1 MTLIVGSVDFSTF
14 ISHAEEPAY
23 SVLGNG
29 SNLHESNNVSFTYGT
44 TVDLSLSGLEAG
56 NAVSFT
62 IIGGSISE
70 EDTYDSGTAY
80 GVGTYR
86 IGYTVENSDGAPL
99 FECDAESSEFVFTIA
114 KTKAPTPG
122 GLNWTS
128 GTVAAWTG
136 PENISCEYNASL
148 YMEGNDTPISVKT
161 NVTGTQV
168 DFSGE
173 ITQSGRYTFSVTAVP
188 TGDSANTYDTSDESE
203 KCASFACA
211 VDVVLNVGTGISA
224 VSPADHFLLI
234 VGADGRNYKEISATP
249 ASAWN
254 FGAWTDVPEGMSLS
268 ASADQAANVLTV
280 NAGYAGATA
289 VSITANGNETTA
301 PTISSFTGGEGKLTA
316 TVADNESG
324 LFGYLFSTESNID
337 VIKNLP
343 NESWTATSGNSQNV
357 EFNLTAGGTYYVY
370 AKDACGNVAKSGNG
384 VAANKIEYA
393 GYFVNNTKVTDAY
406 DIYVGD
412 GSFVLPD
419 ASTLKRDGYA
429 FEGWYDNSSFT
440 GSPITSLSSHAGLGD
455 TATIYAKWTASALN
469 WVSYPSATSFTYDGT
484 NHNLT
489 ADTTY
494 SADSVTYTWYRKN
507 AQGDFEEISGNT
519 GATLSVRNV
528 EDSGTYKVTAHC
540 RSIADDGTP
549 AINDLA
555 GEEFNVTITKAALTV
570 RADAQTITYGDEAPS
585 AYTFKYYGLKGD
597 DGTTSGD
604 TTPGAGAK
612 ITSAGS
618 FTCNY
623 AVGGN
628 AGTYTIAKDMTT
640 PDFASDNY
648 NIITVESADL
658 TVSPKDVTAASST
671 VSASLNET
679 SFQYTGSAV
688 TPVPVITDT
697 DATITASDYSLHYYN
712 NTHTGSETDANG
724 PRVRIDFTGNYT
736 GSITLHFEITRNA
749 FTPTLTIQG
758 YTQGSWIYGDA
769 TKTLTLS
776 GLPSDMS
783 DAEKANYT
791 IYYVDGTKTQDE
803 VNALTTGSTMQPTDA
818 GEYTAFA
825 IVEAAE
831 NYELTHS
838 APCHFEISKKTI
850 TLTAG
855 SETWEY
861 DGNAHSYHDFTPT
874 KEDADNLFVKS
885 SESFSSIETVGSITN
900 VGTVANEIRY
910 TLSSSTN
917 ANNYNIVCVDGQL
930 TVTPTE
936 LPSPANCVWDD
947 STPGRATWVA
957 VAKSGLFIR
966 YKVKLIEHDDTTGTD
981 TPLAVD
987 GDATELVT
995 ASTYVDFGSLIHSR
1009 VDGNS
1014 NPKSYYF
1021 TVETISFGGTNQ
1033 ANYSDSDSNDPG
1045 TSGRLYT
1052 ATIVLNKRYQNV
1064 DGYEDRYERFDLGTY
1079 GQSVT
1084 LIQGESVIVYGKVK
1098 EGYYI
1103 TGLLPFDLSA
1113 VTYID
1118 SSKISDENSVS
1129 RWRLTFTATSLTA
1142 SQPSVTYGLNIMDMG
1157 PTIESFTA
1165 ENKDDLSGVVLSA
1178 TVYDYLGI
1186 SAYRFV
1192 QLHDEGSAHYS
1203 VDPSVDASVP
1213 WIQLSNVSGSYEVSQ
1228 EVNASGIWG
1237 IQVKDSGNNTYPT
1250 NFGFHSEHAIKVYKI
1265 DFNPGDGTGTMAS
1278 IFKAENTAPNLPLC
1292 EFTKE
1297 HYRFKYWTGTNTGI
1311 SVDGAPLV
1319 ANTNDTL
1326 VAQWSNE
1333 KVNYT
1338 VNYFYMES
1346 DGTYPTSPNETAVFQ
1361 GNHGDTVSVNNPTIQ
1376 KPRANYSLD
1385 TSAGHNNSVELIPNG
1400 NGDSIVLNVYYNTG
1414 QYSITYTYRLPGAS
1428 SDTVEQQHYYYNQT
1442 ITELEKP
1449 SVVGYDFVGWE
1460 FGGSG
1465 AAPETMPADDLTA
1478 TGTFRAKDTTY
1489 KVVYHLETLGTGS
1502 TKTEEF
1508 PVDENYT
1515 DILNA
1520 KNGQTITAALSG
1532 DEDTNKVVAK
1542 SFDGF
1547 TLEGVKISYGSDSGE
1562 SLPADLSNATTNG
1575 TVKYSDGER
1584 LYINYYYTR
1593 NVYTLYVDVWKTN
1606 RESNGNRIF
1615 RHTEAHQYQEVLS
1628 DIDKYEDP
1636 DYYLGTGTYAGG
1648 TIPVDDSAKPFT
1660 MPTSFIFASYTD
1672 YSTGNKPSRM
1682 PAGDM
1687 TITKDVISNENAE
1700 FNIELYFE
1708 TGTVGEYEKK
1718 STLSYEYPVGANI
1731 HVVQN
1736 QQSNEGN
1743 NYYLSYSDFVQTVNN
1758 YSYYSHIVLPESSV
1772 EEGVVAGDDSLV
1784 LKVYFERKTTTATIS
1799 YRYRATGEN
1808 DVTIATY
1815 KVSGKW
1821 GTTYTIDP
1829 DLLFDATTADAV
1841 SSKINALGDDVTTA
1855 VSYPDNKL
1863 AYDFRNNNYLISYTG
1878 NYHYFDGNGIVQ
1890 NFWPSYTFTTIGT
1903 GTNIDPGY
1911 CKQLPTTGATIAGI
1925 NDTVSNYFSIDGT
1938 NHIYV
1943 NYNQISENEEF
1954 YLVPRIYTN
1963 TGNER
1968 TTLHDTSLDWYN
1980 GHKFTY
1986 PDGKTLVPV
1995 GYEYDSNSDG
2005 TKEFYQLRIIN
2016 KCAIVKGIRNSAG
2029 AGLDN
2034 YPASAAKTR
2043 NYNYDDV
2050 DVNDTANLRDGCVHI
2065 IGDYYFYNPENN
2077 LNNRTTAFGE
2087 EACVYKVDPS
2097 DRFLQ
2102 GAYVSYGLNEAD
2114 RGDVTAFLQ
2123 AYKTAH
2129 STGGNAALD
2138 ESCSALE
2145 LYNTSYGGTYV
2156 QGESA
2161 YLNVTYIYRENCRLS
2176 FYFGG
2181 TTYSHQTNNS
2191 YVYGTT
2197 VPKEDVTCENIPA
2210 KDGYDVVW
2218 YTDPAKTQP
2227 IPEDGLLMNVN
2238 RTVYGQYEKSTIRNM
2253 EYIYYQLADSITLNG
2268 TTYKYVTQDNLTAA
2282 TQYYQNALTC
2292 ETTTEQVNV
2301 GTESAPILKTATTKK
2316 YYLEGAPVFTSIE
2329 RPTQTYSELKL
2340 SKGNEDYASYYL
2352 GSTAGFYYDETNT
2365 DNRSYGYVNTTPL
2378 TLKVYFARDEY
2389 TVEVLNNRSETDN
2402 AEIKRFS
2409 VGQQVSLTSPS
2420 KDGYTFHHWEWK
2432 KWNGSAYVDY
2442 TPNIPQGEQYFDM
2455 PDLNL
2460 QAIAVY
2466 TPAEFNQTVNH
2477 FFQTEDATYL
2487 TDFVSRYQTGG
2498 TAHAV
2503 TYNDTVYN
2511 NAKIWGDASHPEA
2524 VQITTGV
2531 GIFYFNSASVS
2542 AGTITVN
2549 EGDLVAATTTGTMTS
2564 EDEILFSTLAFADS
2578 AFENYTF
2585 SYALYKDASNVVRYA
2600 RDSST
2605 HPQVKYGMK
2614 LELYYPRSAN
2624 YAIAL
2629 SGMSTDG
2636 GETGLTLTGAGTYY
2650 FGESVTL
2657 TAVLSDGYTFVGW
2670 YKGDDIEAG
2679 SIKTGAV
2686 PASTDPSFA
2695 TNVTRTATYVA
2706 VVEPDGIIVP
2716 KVTFS
2721 GKNSYTYGYADSADN
2736 TITAIV
2742 STTFTSADAVCS
2754 GMSDSQIAAY
2764 NVQAAKTKI
2773 TGYQWYLVGQD
2784 GEGNPIDTIPTDG
2797 TTTASTYKFRTGK
2810 NAGTYTYKCK
2820 VMYERT
2826 DNGRSGELTKNYTV
2840 TVAKA
2845 AMDVEHFEYYGTYDN
2860 APHSIRIT
2868 VNSPV
2873 SPSDYE
2879 IYYHP
2884 DTEIT
2889 PENKDTLTDKTQEL
2903 PTYKDVKYDE
2913 INQTDSHHTTYIYI
2927 KDKTGNYTDYY
2938 GHEDV
2943 TINPKTVSIKA
2954 TAQTFSKMYD
2964 GSKDVA
2970 GNATQ
2975 AGTDMYAFA
2984 QGDYYTVQ
2992 GYVSGD
2998 IDTQGYVLNCDATY
3012 NDEHVKHAKVFTIS
3026 NMEIVNKTSG
3036 TVIHNYVFP
3045 TNATLS
3051 FTGSITPRPL
3061 DIEWVFPQETTVVA
3075 GEIVPYYV
3083 YNGTKQGPGIQVSQ
3097 NQTYPIPTVDA
3108 DIVNTLSVSN
3118 KQDNVGT
3125 YEAAAYVTVPTG
3137 AHYESS
3143 DYSFS
3148 VTNQTY
3154 VIGKREVTVTP
3165 TAKTVTYN
3173 GAAQTI
3179 TEYTTEGLVASHSS
3193 TAASVKSYVDAGIYD
3208 DMSMKNLVITD
3219 SVGRVK
3225 NDNYDITYA
3234 PGTLTINKCPVK
3246 VEGITI
3252 PDKEY
3257 DGTTAVTSVDVSGAS
3272 FTPMIPDGSTQLF
3285 VNALTG
3291 ERDTLALDASTI
3303 TAVFADSHVTGG
3315 GTVNLTLTDGTLIN
3329 ASGKDCLKNY
3339 TLDIVHSQKTATAGI
3354 TATTVRVKA
3363 KPFSVVYGEDVSFD
3377 STLSGF
3383 YENGE
3388 FKTYDY
3394 ADVKT
3399 QITGKPT
3406 YLIKVGDSWVSYV
3419 PGTIPVGT
3427 YEIKVDTSSMSSADY
3442 TFAWEEDAAYSIL
3455 TVTQRPVSI
3464 ASSANPNVA
3473 KDYDGTTTVS
3483 AGLVTKAEDYVFGTK
3498 AGSGATAKGVLPS
3511 DESGLDL
3518 SSFDAVYNSKDVA
3531 AANKV
3536 TLTNLVLNNT
3546 NYVLTDAEGNAITSL
3561 DIAASIQKLD
3571 LELSLSEK
3579 TITYGAAEINEY
3591 AYTNASDKYRLT
3603 LTGFL
3608 DGEDTSVLTG
3618 DFTISDTYD
3627 ITDPTKRK
3635 VGDYDVTVAINNSF
3649 DADNYVIKKG
3659 GAEVTVTNPA
3669 VFNNALHVEKKTL
3682 SVTAN
3687 DKVMKYKVGVEGN
3700 PGHVPNFNW
3709 TYSGF
3714 VEEWDN
3720 ATSLESGLSVLSSYV
3735 TEKDSDTV
3743 ITPALDTVVGE
3754 YDIKLS
3760 GDPSLDNYRVEKHTG
3775 VFEVIPSEIT
3785 VSTTINLNELITIAP
3800 KVYDGTTALV
3810 DGQITMSASQREAL
3824 IADLANPLKG
3834 AAKCLLEAD
3843 KQYLL
3848 NHPNEPI
3855 LVFDYSGSTYAD
3867 KNVGTGKAVTVE
3879 YTLAPYL
3886 ANRYVLEDDTN
3897 KSATA
3902 DITAASL
3909 TITPADKEI
3918 FYGDAKPTSFTY
3930 TARGLKNN
3938 ETIESTADFTGSL
3951 SYSVDDYVATAGFYS
3966 SVNTSPGY
3974 EISVS
3979 GVSNNNYVITYNP
3992 GHLIVKQ
3999 AKLVANTPVWSETN
4013 PGRVSW
4019 PASTSIGNVTVAGYE
4034 LQLVK
4039 GSTVVETVTV
4049 NADVLTHDFT
4059 DKMHEAAGAYKV
4071 KVKAIPSTDNNAAKA
4086 NVADSDVVT
4095 TASSRKVIS
4104 VSAAF
4109 GTQSDGKASD
4119 KTIDTESGDPIWISF
4134 ASDGNATPHRSVN
4147 AIEGEN
4153 LIFKAEVTN
4162 GTGYTPAVTVSGS
4175 DVSVSGT
4182 PTFASEGSIY
4192 AYSGALS
4199 VAGSIPDATVATNV
4213 TVNLAKTAARCAAS
4227 ITAVNT
4233 NAYYG
4238 FVESEAPM
4246 VTATPQA
4253 VSGDNVDLSGY
4264 DFTYTWEIKDTKNTQ
4279 FSASDYNTKVTN
4291 STDNTYHLPAL
4302 NDDSKKLE
4310 TGGNRYW
4317 IRCKVTATRKDNGE
4331 STVLTTNQVKLS
4343 VQKGTYSPLARFNN
4357 SGAQLTSGEWRY
4369 GETRLPL
4376 EVINATLL
4384 REDIPAGE
4392 NFNDYVVW
4400 QYSTTGAEATFS
4412 DYNPTTDQ
4420 TIYTDVGTYYV
4431 RAKMRASTNYP
4442 ETYTPAIPYTITR
4455 AKLATPTGLSMTAS
4469 PTAPYGLAVWN
4480 QVSGPVENANAG
4492 GISASHISVKYQVEL
4507 KRADIGRPASEA
4519 ILVPGGSVIVADSAT
4534 PSYDFTDL
4542 ITEAGTYYLSVKAL
4556 VDGTTLDQSNCEDSD
4571 LAEYTAMITIGAEIK
4586 SNLSDIHSFEKEYD
4600 GQPLVMTA
4608 VYENTT
4614 QTYSYQWMKNGQ
4626 PISGATSANYPITY
4640 VEENAKYACK
4650 ITVND
4655 GNGTVYYTKVADAKI
4670 RPRKI
4675 VLSSPSE
4682 SWVYDAASHAKND
4695 TSLITAVLHGNSTY
4709 TGDAFATGDNLDSV
4723 SLSETITDVSQKAN
4737 TISGVVIKRGSK
4749 VVFDATGTQIT
4760 SANNNYAV
4768 TYNNGT
4774 LTVTKRPITVTAA
4787 SDSKTYD
4794 ATALTNAGFTVT
4806 DGVTGANILATGHTV
4821 EATVTGTRT
4830 TFGEAT
4836 NTVGDVLIK
4845 DVTVD
4850 KTANYEITKVSGT
4863 LSVSKKTL
4871 TITGADDSKTYD
4883 GTPLTFVTADT
4894 LPTQGFSVSGLTGGD
4909 ALSALTISGTITNF
4923 GSVNNTP
4930 SAATVEN
4937 ASGDDVTASYNITY
4951 VPGTLTVTKRAVTLK
4966 ADDKFSTAGS
4976 AYGSAIKPLT
4986 VSVVSGSNA
4995 TLSADAIISELSAHG
5010 VTSLNNHSAV
5020 GVYNDAISVVVTD
5033 THNNYDVTLQ
5043 TGHYEVTKATLTVN
5057 ATNYTGVY
5065 DGAAHGISVTP
5076 QAIFAGETPTVYYA
5090 TETLNDANYLTKGS
5104 TTAPT
5109 FTEVCYSGSSVADY
5123 TVYYYVAMDNYAGY
5137 AGSETVRINPRT
5149 ITFTSGS
5156 ASKVYDGTALVK
5168 NSYTYTP
5175 SGANVSLVSGDHVSS
5190 IVIAGTITN
5199 FGTAENTVSNARI
5212 EDANDFDVTENYDIS
5227 YVYGNLQ
5234 ITKRP
5239 ITVKA
5244 ADAQK
5249 VYDGTA
5255 LTTSDV
5261 SVTSGSLATGDSITA
5276 AVMTDES
5283 TITDVAY
5290 AGSAVTTVPNVIKEV
5305 SGVPQVTIKDAHGT
5319 DVSNCYNITTA
5330 NGALKVTKKDLTVTA
5345 NDFSKV
5351 YDGTAFTKA
5360 GTYTSDAP
5368 TQENRVNAVVS
5379 SVTGLVSG
5387 DALYSVALSGSI
5399 TYYGTFGS
5407 ATNTI
5412 GSAVVKKGTVDKTG
5426 NYNISYVNGT
5436 LSITKRPITVTAASA
5451 TGANAFVYD
5460 GTYHTVST
5468 GYTVSS
5474 GSLAG
5479 SDVLTAT
5486 MTSDSKQKDVGVG
5499 ENKVGNVTVKTSG
5512 GADVT
5517 SSYEITKTSGS
5528 IEVKKRA
5535 VTLKPDDATGYYG
5548 SVPTNLP
5555 WRVEAGSIAVP
5566 GEIQVTVNTT
5576 TDANSDVGVHSN
5588 ALSISAANSNYE
5600 ITTMTADYIV
5610 VKRPISI
5617 VAGSKQAVFHEG
5629 DVLTYNAW
5637 NLASGSSLAPNDSV
5651 DSIDIDGQLD
5661 ALGEA
5666 DNVASNAVIKRGG
5679 IDVTGNYE
5687 ITYVNGTLKFVQ
5699 PAPIIPTGSE
5709 SAKPASAEETPE
5721 IIKNVLPYVITPESG
5736 DTVSTNVPAKP
5747 SSKQNNTSR
5756 EVKSENVEGAAEGIA
5771 PSVQIIGTGK
5781 EARFDAAA
5789 LMECSVTEA
5798 DTNRMIKELLSDKE
5812 KDSYEKGGSVIFRV
5826 ELDEK
5831 SENEK
5836 SIENIVKKNYVDSE
5850 IAGIFETV
5858 FFVRI
5863 NEETERRIDKEYSSV
5878 KVAVKLSEEMITI
5891 LTNGGELIRVY
5902 RDENGVLCAESVAYE
5917 VVDDNVIMQTDN
5929 FSTYM
5934 VLDRRDDCII
5944 HWIVLLLLLLSV
5956 VIVLVWF
5963 STRNKKDEKKRN
5975 KGYTAQLIVIVILNV
5990 AGGALVFYFG
6000 ECKWDIVAEIALI
6013 LSSALIEGT
6022 GGYIT
6027 KKKKS

>member
-1 MTLIVGSVDFSTF
+1 MILIVGSVDFSTF

-62 IIGGSISE
+62 IIGGSLSE
-70 EDTYDSGTAY
+70 EDTYDSGRAY

-86 IGYTVENSDGAPL
+86 IGYTVENSDGVPL
-99 FECDAESSEFVFTIA
+99 SVRNASDSEFVFTIA

-136 PENISCEYNASL
+136 PENITCEYNVSL

-188 TGDSANTYDTSDESE
+188 TGESANTYDTSDESE
-203 KCASFACA
+203 KCGSFACA
-211 VDVVLNVGTGISA
+211 VDVVLNAGTGIA
-224 VSPADHFLLI
+224 EVSPADHFLLI
-234 VGADGRNYKEISATP
+234 AGADGRNYKEISATAA
-249 ASAWN
+249 ASWN

-268 ASADQAANVLTV
+268 ASANQAANTL
-280 NAGYAGATA
+280 NIDASYAGATTA
-289 VSITANGNETTA
+289 SITATGNETVV
-301 PTISSFTGGEGKLTA
+301 PVISAFTGSEGKLTA

-337 VIKNLP
+337 TIKNLP

-370 AKDACGNVAKSGNG
+370 AKDACGNVAKSSNS
-384 VAANKIEYA
+384 VAVNRIEYA
-393 GYFVNNTKVTDAY
+393 GYFENNTKVTDAY
-406 DIYVGD
+406 GIYVGD
-412 GSFVLPD
+412 GGFALPD

-429 FEGWYDNSSFT
+429 FEGWYDNSGFT
-440 GSPITSLSSHAGLGD
+440 GSPITNLSSHAGLGD
-455 TATIYAKWTASALN
+455 TATIYAKWTASALS
-469 WVSYPSATSFTYDGT
+469 WVSYPSTTSFTYDGT
-484 NHNLT
+484 THTLT

-494 SADSVTYTWYRKN
+494 STDSVTYTWYRKN

-528 EDSGTYKVTAHC
+528 KDTGTYKVTAHC

-549 AINDLA
+549 SVNDMA
-555 GEEFNVTITKAALTV
+555 GEEFSVTITKASLTV
-570 RADAQTITYGDEAPS
+570 RADAQSITYGDDAPT

-597 DGTTSGD
+597 DGQTSGD
-604 TTPGAGAK
+604 DTPGTGAK
-612 ITSAGS
+612 ITSTGT

-623 AVGGN
+623 AVGDN
-628 AGTYTIAKDMTT
+628 AGTYTITKDLTT
-640 PDFASDNY
+640 PDFTSDNY
-648 NIITVESADL
+648 TITVESADL
-658 TVSPKDVTAASST
+658 TVNPKDVTAASST
-671 VSASLNET
+671 VSASLDET
-679 SFQYTGSAV
+679 SFRYTGSAV
-688 TPVPVITDT
+688 TPTPVITDT
-697 DATITASDYSLHYYN
+697 DATITDLDYTLNYFN
-712 NTHTGSETDANG
+712 NTHTGLETDANG
-724 PRVRIDFTGNYT
+724 PRVRINFQGNYT

-749 FTPTLTIQG
+749 YTPTITIEG
-758 YTQGSWIYGDA
+758 YTAGNWIYGDA
-769 TKTLTLS
+769 AKTVTLS

-783 DAEKANYT
+783 DAEKTNYR
-791 IYYVDGTKTQDE
+791 IYYAQGTLTQDD
-803 VNALTTGSTMQPTDA
+803 VDALTTGVTTQPTDA

-838 APCHFEISKKTI
+838 VPCHFEISKKTI

-885 SESFSSIETVGSITN
+885 SESFASIETVGSITN

-957 VAKSGLFIR
+957 VAKSGLSIR
-966 YKVKLIEHDDTTGTD
+966 YKVKLIERDDTTGND
-981 TPLAVD
+981 TPLAID

-1052 ATIVLNKRYQNV
+1052 ATVVLQKNPGSIE
-1064 DGYEDRYERFDLGTY
+1064 GYEERYERFDMGDA
-1079 GQSVT
+1079 GDRIT
-1084 LIQGESVIVYGKVK
+1084 LISGESITMYAQVK
-1098 EGYYI
+1098 EGYEYNGIKPYVFGNNSYFNYI
-1103 TGLLPFDLSA
+1103 NLSNEGTVYRRSYTFSGEHLVESIPEA
-1113 VTYID
+1113 VFYVDIGD
-1118 SSKISDENSVS
+1118 KYPQV
-1129 RWRLTFTATSLTA
+1129 TSF
-1142 SQPSVTYGLNIMDMG
+1142 S
-1157 PTIESFTA
+1157 A
-1165 ENKDDLSGVVLSA
+1165 ENKDDLSAVTLTA
-1178 TVYDYLGI
+1178 TLYDYIGI
-1186 SAYRFV
+1186 SGYRFV
-1192 QLHDEGSAHYS
+1192 TVTRNDIGHYTPEDNS
-1203 VDPSVDASVP
+1203 TP
-1213 WIQLSNVSGSYEVSQ
+1213 WNDLSNISGSYTVS
-1228 EVNASGIWG
+1228 EDFSVSGLYG
-1237 IQVKDSGNNTYPT
+1237 IQVRDTAGQILPVHEVISIYEI
-1250 NFGFHSEHAIKVYKI
+1250 S
-1265 DFNPGDGTGTMAS
+1265 FNPGDGTGTMAS

-1292 EFTKE
+1292 RFTKE
-1297 HYRFKYWTGTNTGI
+1297 HYQFKYWSGSASGI

-1400 NGDSIVLNVYYNTG
+1400 NGDSIVLNVYYNTR

-1449 SVVGYDFVGWE
+1449 SVAGYDFVGWE

-1508 PVDENYT
+1508 PVDDSYT
-1515 DILNA
+1515 DVLNA
-1520 KNGQTITAALSG
+1520 QNGATIRAALSG
-1532 DEDTNKVVAK
+1532 EEEDGKVIAK
-1542 SFDGF
+1542 SIDGF
-1547 TLEGVKISYGSDSGE
+1547 TLQGVKISYGSDSGE

-1575 TVKYSDGER
+1575 TVKYYDGER

-1593 NVYTLYVDVWKTN
+1593 NVYTLSVDVWKTN
-1606 RESNGNRIF
+1606 RELSGNRIF
-1615 RHTEAHQYQEVLS
+1615 RHTEAHQYQELLS

-1636 DYYLGTGTYAGG
+1636 DYYLGAGAYAGSV
-1648 TIPVDDSAKPFT
+1648 PEDDDSRPFE
-1660 MPTSFIFASYTD
+1660 MPQSFAFASYTD
-1672 YSTGNKPSRM
+1672 YSTGNKPTKM

-1687 TITKDVISNENAE
+1687 TITKDVFSNANAE
-1700 FNIELYFE
+1700 FKVELYFE
-1708 TGTVGEYEKK
+1708 TSTIGEYEKK
-1718 STLSYEYPVGANI
+1718 TTLTYDYPIGANI
-1731 HVVQN
+1731 HVVAS
-1736 QQSNEGN
+1736 QQADVGN
-1743 NYYLSYSDFVQTVNN
+1743 NYYLSYNDFVQTVNN
-1758 YSYYSHIVLPESSV
+1758 YNYYTHTVDANSV
-1772 EEGVVAGDDSLV
+1772 EDGVVAENGSMV
-1784 LKVYFERKTTTATIS
+1784 LKVYFERKTTTATIT
-1799 YRYRATGEN
+1799 YRYCPTSPTGGN
-1808 DVTIATY
+1808 FTTIDSFT
-1815 KVSGKW
+1815 VSGKW
-1821 GTTYTIDP
+1821 GTTYTFDP
-1829 DLLFDATTADAV
+1829 DLHFDE
-1841 SSKINALGDDVTTA
+1841 
-1855 VSYPDNKL
+1855 SYGSGT
-1863 AYDFRNNNYLISYTG
+1863 YRSENYLISYTG
-1878 NYHYFDGNGIVQ
+1878 HYHYFNSNGIVTS
-1890 NFWPSYTFTTIGT
+1890 FYPSYTFTTIGDGST
-1903 GTNIDPGY
+1903 KTPAYHTNV
-1911 CKQLPTTGATIAGI
+1911 TSAGI
-1925 NDTVSNYFSIDGT
+1925 TDTITNYFSVDNSANNIT
-1938 NHIYV
+1938 IS
-1943 NYNQISENEEF
+1943 YNQISENEEF
-1954 YLVPRIYTN
+1954 YLVPRIDQTQRLN
-1963 TGNER
+1963 DKT
-1968 TTLHDTSLDWYN
+1968 LDWWTNSTYSGN
-1980 GHKFTY
+1980 ATVY
-1986 PDGKTLVPV
+1986 PDSKTMVPI
-1995 GYEYDSNSDG
+1995 GYEYDG
-2005 TKEFYQLRIIN
+2005 EFYQLRIIN
-2016 KCAIVKGIRNSAG
+2016 KCAIVKGTKTNAA
-2029 AGLDN
+2029 AGLDQ
-2034 YPASAAKTR
+2034 YPASSAKTR
-2043 NYNYDDV
+2043 SYNYEGVDV
-2050 DVNDTANLRDGCVHI
+2050 DNPANLREGCVHI
-2065 IGDYYFYNPENN
+2065 TGDYYFYNPENN
-2077 LNNRTTAFGE
+2077 INNRTTTFGG
-2087 EACVYKVDPS
+2087 EACVYKVDHS

-2102 GAYVSYGLNEAD
+2102 GAYVSYGLSGAERTFCN
-2114 RGDVTAFLQ
+2114 TFLS
-2123 AYKTAH
+2123 AYQEAH
-2129 STGGNAALD
+2129 SEGTAISDASQSALD
-2138 ESCSALE
+2138 I
-2145 LYNTSYGGTYV
+2145 YNTSWGGAYV
-2156 QGESA
+2156 TGNFS
-2161 YLNVTYIYRENCRLS
+2161 YLNVTYYYRDNCRLR

-2181 TTYSHQTNNS
+2181 AIYSDETANS
-2191 YVYGTT
+2191 YVYNTR
-2197 VPKEDVTCENIPA
+2197 VAKVDVTCANVA
-2210 KDGYDVVW
+2210 SKDGYDVVW
-2218 YTDPAKTQP
+2218 YVDEAMTQP
-2227 IPEDGLLMNVN
+2227 IPEDGLLMNMD
-2238 RTVYGQYEKSTIRNM
+2238 RTVYGKYEKSTIRNM
-2253 EYIYYQLADSITLNG
+2253 EYVYYQLADSITINS
-2268 TTYKYVTQDNLTAA
+2268 TTYKYITQDNIEAIS
-2282 TQYYQNALTC
+2282 QYLEDRGTPLTC
-2292 ETTTEQVNV
+2292 VTTTQQVNV
-2301 GTESAPILKTATTKK
+2301 GTDTAPVNRTATIKK
-2316 YYLEGAPVFTSIE
+2316 YYLDDMPVFTSIE
-2329 RPTQTYSELKL
+2329 RPSLAYSEIKL
-2340 SKGNEDYASYYL
+2340 SKGNEDYVSYYL
-2352 GSTAGFYYDETNT
+2352 GTTAGFYYDETNT

-2378 TLKVYFARDEY
+2378 ILKVYFARDQY
-2389 TVEVLNNRSETDN
+2389 TVEVFNNRSETDN
-2402 AEIKRFS
+2402 SEIKRFS
-2409 VGQQVSLTSPS
+2409 IGQHVALTAPVKS
-2420 KDGYTFHHWEWK
+2420 GYTFDHWDWK
-2432 KWNGSAYVDY
+2432 KWNGSAYVSY
-2442 TPNIPQGEQYFDM
+2442 TPTIPQGEQYFRM
-2455 PDLNL
+2455 PDANL

-2487 TDFVSRYQTGG
+2487 TDFVSAHQTGG

-2511 NAKIWGDASHPEA
+2511 NAKIWGDASHPDA
-2524 VQITTGV
+2524 VQITTGD
-2531 GIFYFNSASVS
+2531 GIFYFDSASVS

-2549 EGDLVAATTTGTMTS
+2549 EGALVAATTDGTMTS
-2564 EDEILFSTLAFADS
+2564 ENEILFATLAFADS

-2624 YAIAL
+2624 YAITL

-2679 SIKTGAV
+2679 SIKVGAV

-2695 TNVTRTATYVA
+2695 TNVTRIATYVA

-2773 TGYQWYLVGQD
+2773 TGYQWYLETATED
-2784 GEGNPIDTIPTDG
+2784 EIPNDG

-2868 VNSPV
+2868 VNSPA

-2975 AGTDMYAFA
+2975 AGTDMYAFS

-2998 IDTQGYVLNCDATY
+2998 AQTEAYVLNCDATY

-3036 TVIHNYVFP
+3036 EVIHNYVFP

-3075 GEIVPYYV
+3075 RENVPYYV

-3118 KQDNVGT
+3118 KQENVGT
-3125 YEAAAYVTVPTG
+3125 YEAAAYVTVPAG

-3225 NDNYDITYA
+3225 NDNYDITYST
-3234 PGTLTINKCPVK
+3234 GTLTINKCPVK
-3246 VEGITI
+3246 VNGITI

-3363 KPFSVVYGEDVSFD
+3363 KPFSVVYGENVSFD

-3394 ADVKT
+3394 GDVET
-3399 QITGKPT
+3399 QITGTPA
-3406 YLIKVGDSWVSYV
+3406 YLIKDGDSWVPYTAGS
-3419 PGTIPVGT
+3419 ISVGT

-3464 ASSANPNVA
+3464 ASSANPDVA

-3498 AGSGATAKGVLPS
+3498 AGSGETAKGVLPS

-3518 SSFDAVYNSKDVA
+3518 SSFDALYNSKDVA

-3546 NYVLTDAEGNAITSL
+3546 NYVLTDAEGNAITSF
-3561 DIAASIQKLD
+3561 DIAASIRKLD
-3571 LELSLSEK
+3571 LDLSLSEK

-3618 DFTISDTYD
+3618 DFTVSDTYD
-3627 ITDPTKRK
+3627 TSDASTRG
-3635 VGDYDVTVAINNSF
+3635 VGDYHVTVAINNSF

-3669 VFNNALHVEKKTL
+3669 VFNNALHVVKKTL

-3687 DKVMKYKVGVEGN
+3687 DKLMKYKVGDQN
-3700 PGHVPNFNW
+3700 GHVPNFDW

-3714 VEEWDN
+3714 VEGWDSD
-3720 ATSLESGLSVLSSYV
+3720 TSLATGLGVLSSYV
-3735 TEKDSDTV
+3735 TEKNSDTV
-3743 ITPALDTVVGE
+3743 ITPALDTLIGE

-3760 GDPSLDNYRVEKHTG
+3760 GDPSLDNYTVEKHTG

-3785 VSTTINLNELITIAP
+3785 VSTTINLNDLITIAP
-3800 KVYDGTTALV
+3800 KEYDGSIALV

-3824 IADLANPLKG
+3824 IADLADTSKG

-3848 NHPNEPI
+3848 NNSNEPI
-3855 LVFDYSGSTYAD
+3855 LVFNYSQSAYAD

-3902 DITAASL
+3902 DITAAHL
-3909 TITPADKEI
+3909 TITADDKEI

-3930 TARGLKNN
+3930 TATGLKNN
-3938 ETIESTADFTGSL
+3938 ETIEATTDFTGSL
-3951 SYSVDDYVATAGFYS
+3951 SYSVDGYVATAGFYS

-3979 GVSNNNYVITYNP
+3979 GVSNNNYAITYNP
-3992 GHLIVKQ
+3992 GHLKVKQ

-4019 PASTSIGNVTVAGYE
+4019 TASTGIGDVSVAGYE

-4039 GSTVVETVTV
+4039 GSTVVETVNV

-4059 DKMHEAAGAYKV
+4059 DKMHEAAGEYTV

-4086 NVADSDVVT
+4086 NVADSNFVT

-4119 KTIDTESGDPIWISF
+4119 KTIDTVSGDPIWISF
-4134 ASDGNATPHRSVN
+4134 ASDGNGTPHRSVN

-4192 AYSGALS
+4192 AYSGTLS

-4213 TVNLAKTAARCAAS
+4213 TVNLAKTAARCQAT

-4238 FVESEAPM
+4238 FVESEAPV

-4264 DFTYTWEIKDTKNTQ
+4264 DFTYTWEIRDTKNTQ
-4279 FSASDYNTKVTN
+4279 FSASGYNTKVTN
-4291 STDNTYHLPAL
+4291 STDNIYRLPAL
-4302 NDDSKKLE
+4302 NDAAKKLE
-4310 TGGNRYW
+4310 TGANRYW

-4331 STVLTTNQVKLS
+4331 STVLTTDKVQLS

-4400 QYSTTGAEATFS
+4400 QYSTTGAEGTFS
-4412 DYNPTTDQ
+4412 DYNPITDQ

-4480 QVSGPVENANAG
+4480 QVSGPMENANAG

-4519 ILVPGGSVIVADSAT
+4519 TLVPGGSVIVADSAT

-4600 GQPLVMTA
+4600 GQPLLMTA

-4626 PISGATSANYPITY
+4626 PISGATSADYPITY

-4695 TSLITAVLHGNSTY
+4695 TSLITAALHGNSTY

-4806 DGVTGANILATGHTV
+4806 DGVTGANTLATGHTV

-4845 DVTVD
+4845 DGTVD

-4909 ALSALTISGTITNF
+4909 ALSALTLSGTITNF

-4937 ASGDDVTASYNITY
+4937 ASHDDVTASYDITY

-4966 ADDKFSTAGS
+4966 ADNKLSTAGS
-4976 AYGSAIKPLT
+4976 SYGSAIKPLT

-5043 TGHYEVTKATLTVN
+5043 TGDYEVTKATLTVN

-5109 FTEVCYSGSSVADY
+5109 FTEVRYSGSSVADY

-5137 AGSETVRINPRT
+5137 AGSETVRINPRP

-5199 FGTAENTVSNARI
+5199 FGTAQNMVSNARI
-5212 EDANDFDVTENYDIS
+5212 EDANDVDVTANYDIS
-5227 YVYGNLQ
+5227 YVYGNLE
-5234 ITKRP
+5234 ITKCP

-5360 GTYTSDAP
+5360 GTYTSDASTP
-5368 TQENRVNAVVS
+5368 ENRVNAAVS

-5399 TYYGTFGS
+5399 TYYGTSGS

-5436 LSITKRPITVTAASA
+5436 LSVTKRPITVTAASA
-5451 TGANAFVYD
+5451 TGANAFLYD

-5555 WRVEAGSIAVP
+5555 WRVVAGSIAVP

-5576 TDANSDVGVHSN
+5576 TDANSDVGVHPN
-5588 ALSISAANSNYE
+5588 ALSISATNSNYE
-5600 ITTMTADYIV
+5600 ITTMTADYTI

-5617 VAGSKQAVFHEG
+5617 VAGSKQEVFHEG

-5637 NLASGSSLAPNDSV
+5637 NFASGSSLAPNDSV

-5699 PAPIIPTGSE
+5699 PAPIIPTESE
-5709 SAKPASAEETPE
+5709 TAKPASAEETPE

-5756 EVKSENVEGAAEGIA
+5756 EVKSENVEGAAEGTD

-5812 KDSYEKGGSVIFRV
+5812 KDSYEMGGSVIFRV

-5902 RDENGVLCAESVAYE
+5902 RDENGVLCTESVAYE

-5944 HWIVLLLLLLSV
+5944 HWIILLLLLLSV

-5975 KGYTAQLIVIVILNV
+5975 KGYTAQLIVIVILNM